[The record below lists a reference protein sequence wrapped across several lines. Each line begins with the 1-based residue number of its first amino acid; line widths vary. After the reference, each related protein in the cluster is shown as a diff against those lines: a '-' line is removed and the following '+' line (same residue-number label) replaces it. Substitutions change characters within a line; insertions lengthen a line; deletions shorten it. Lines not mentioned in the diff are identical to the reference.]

1 MRTVADCT
9 AATAPARRIVSSP
22 SALASPEPIQ
32 LLADKGRGWPAHSFR
47 TFSARASE
55 IKQRKDA
62 LPAGLGKT
70 LTEASSMSAKVP
82 KEPGNKRETS

>member
-1 MRTVADCT
+1 MRTVADWT
-9 AATAPARRIVSSP
+9 AATAPARRMVSSP

-32 LLADKGRGWPAHSFR
+32 LLADKGRGWPAHSFKI
-47 TFSARASE
+47 FSARASE

-62 LPAGLGKT
+62 VLAGFGKT
-70 LTEASSMSAKVP
+70 LTEASSMRAKVP